1 MWDDLEAAVDIACED
16 DYGSR
21 FRFIPMTKA
30 PSERA
35 KPDDSRT
42 AFEAPGIFRRPNHL
56 GGFSASREAMESGKA
71 PGIQGTA
78 PGLGVRAAV
87 LSWVP
92 VPNDRVIRLKDG
104 KTFSIVKV
112 EPFGT
117 ANLDIILAETAS

>member
-16 DYGSR
+16 EFGSR
-21 FRFIPMTKA
+21 FRFIPMIKP

-56 GGFSASREAMESGKA
+56 GGFSTSREAMESGKA

-78 PGLGVRAAV
+78 PGLGVRAAA
-87 LSWVP
+87 LTWVP

-117 ANLDIILAETAS
+117 ANLDLILAETAS